1 MEREAEHPAE
11 GSLGEGR
18 AGRLCKR
25 LLHDGDETQKI
36 VEAPA
41 EHDFCFQRFIGM
53 LRAIEFTQ
61 LPARPSPRLPSAG
74 CPASLSMPD
83 SCSFLL
89 FPLLFPL
96 GAKKEPAIS
105 QLPKSTMY
113 NTILLPLQKIRN
125 LKRFLLHSASD
136 ISRLVDAGD
145 IL

>member
-1 MEREAEHPAE
+1 MEREAGHPAE

-89 FPLLFPL
+89 FPLD
-96 GAKKEPAIS
+96 AKKEPAIS
-105 QLPKSTMY
+105 QLLKLTMY
-113 NTILLPLQKIRN
+113 TILLPLQKIRN